1 MSLLRWWRRWRAPAS
16 TYDDEL
22 EASARRIAK
31 LRAQGARIGPGCV
44 LFSGNFSREPWL
56 VELGA
61 NVAVAGSVSFV
72 AHDGVA
78 FLLRDR
84 EPNAQLFGR
93 IVERHFGLDGGGPG
107 AGPGEG
113 TKR

>member
-1 MSLLRWWRRWRAPAS
+1 MRLLRWWRRWCAPAS

-22 EASARRIAK
+22 AESARRIAK
-31 LRAQGARIGPGCV
+31 LRAEGARIGPGCV
-44 LFSGNFSREPWL
+44 LFSGKFSREHWL
-56 VELGA
+56 VEPGV

-78 FLLRDR
+78 SLLRDR

-93 IVERHFGLDGGGPG
+93 IVERHFGLDRGGPD